1 MMKLRRTLCFVVAIS
16 IVFGCVG
23 MVAAEDVPKVAAVER
38 ATGSFKTTVK
48 PGVIAKRTTKL
59 PLEAGEEVTIKA
71 TYSPYSVSVDV
82 GLIDSD
88 GIFHF
93 ITVSDGIIDE
103 KIAVTERFFFE
114 NVVFASDNIKLTS
127 DDIPYS
133 IFSSTAPGT
142 LPVPDIYFP
151 VHSPL
156 CLPPVCPE
164 APLHFLLHSHDILC
178 FSLRFHVLSQ
188 PGYMCFLF

>member
-103 KIAVTERFFFE
+103 KIAVTERG
-114 NVVFASDNIKLTS
+114 N
-127 DDIPYS
+127 
-133 IFSSTAPGT
+133 
-142 LPVPDIYFP
+142 
-151 VHSPL
+151 
-156 CLPPVCPE
+156 
-164 APLHFLLHSHDILC
+164 
-178 FSLRFHVLSQ
+178 
-188 PGYMCFLF
+188 

>member
-1 MMKLRRTLCFVVAIS
+1 MKVKKVLCFIVAVS
-16 IVFGCVG
+16 LVLSCVG
-23 MVAAEDVPKVAAVER
+23 VVLAADVPEVTAAER

-88 GIFHF
+88 GNFHY

-103 KIAVTERFFFE
+103 KIAITERG
-114 NVVFASDNIKLTS
+114 NYTFAIRNNGSV
-127 DDIPYS
+127 DIEVS
-133 IFSSTAPGT
+133 
-142 LPVPDIYFP
+142 
-151 VHSPL
+151 
-156 CLPPVCPE
+156 
-164 APLHFLLHSHDILC
+164 
-178 FSLRFHVLSQ
+178 
-188 PGYMCFLF
+188 GYVNY

>member
-1 MMKLRRTLCFVVAIS
+1 
-16 IVFGCVG
+16 

-103 KIAVTERFFFE
+103 KIAVTERG
-114 NVVFASDNIKLTS
+114 NYTFAIRNNGSV
-127 DDIPYS
+127 DIEVS
-133 IFSSTAPGT
+133 
-142 LPVPDIYFP
+142 
-151 VHSPL
+151 
-156 CLPPVCPE
+156 
-164 APLHFLLHSHDILC
+164 
-178 FSLRFHVLSQ
+178 
-188 PGYMCFLF
+188 GYVNY

>member
-103 KIAVTERFFFE
+103 KIAVTERGNYTFAIRNNGSVDIEVSGYVNYETIIRYLKSGRFFRYRNLLTNRLFCPIIQMRKDVTDE
-114 NVVFASDNIKLTS
+114 N
-127 DDIPYS
+127 
-133 IFSSTAPGT
+133 
-142 LPVPDIYFP
+142 
-151 VHSPL
+151 
-156 CLPPVCPE
+156 
-164 APLHFLLHSHDILC
+164 
-178 FSLRFHVLSQ
+178 
-188 PGYMCFLF
+188 

>member
-103 KIAVTERFFFE
+103 KIAVTERG
-114 NVVFASDNIKLTS
+114 NYTFAIRRPYASLSIKKHDLYACYGCCYTCS
-127 DDIPYS
+127 
-133 IFSSTAPGT
+133 
-142 LPVPDIYFP
+142 V
-151 VHSPL
+151 
-156 CLPPVCPE
+156 
-164 APLHFLLHSHDILC
+164 LLYDGRTISKGE
-178 FSLRFHVLSQ
+178 R
-188 PGYMCFLF
+188 

>member
-48 PGVIAKRTTKL
+48 PGVIAK
-59 PLEAGEEVTIKA
+59 A

-103 KIAVTERFFFE
+103 KIAVTERG
-114 NVVFASDNIKLTS
+114 NYTFAIRNNGSV
-127 DDIPYS
+127 DIEVS
-133 IFSSTAPGT
+133 
-142 LPVPDIYFP
+142 
-151 VHSPL
+151 
-156 CLPPVCPE
+156 
-164 APLHFLLHSHDILC
+164 
-178 FSLRFHVLSQ
+178 
-188 PGYMCFLF
+188 GYVNY

>member
-103 KIAVTERFFFE
+103 KIAVTERG
-114 NVVFASDNIKLTS
+114 N
-127 DDIPYS
+127 Y
-133 IFSSTAPGT
+133 T
-142 LPVPDIYFP
+142 LPLGIMV
-151 VHSPL
+151 
-156 CLPPVCPE
+156 
-164 APLHFLLHSHDILC
+164 A
-178 FSLRFHVLSQ
+178 
-188 PGYMCFLF
+188 

>member
-1 MMKLRRTLCFVVAIS
+1 MNLFSLLTSRMAAIIASTRTQNHAI
-16 IVFGCVG
+16 I
-23 MVAAEDVPKVAAVER
+23 
-38 ATGSFKTTVK
+38 TGS
-48 PGVIAKRTTKL
+48 A
-59 PLEAGEEVTIKA
+59 TILNHESKQQA
-71 TYSPYSVSVDV
+71 MTINIPSTIHTIRDVFLYFFLSLSVS
-82 GLIDSD
+82 
-88 GIFHF
+88 
-93 ITVSDGIIDE
+93 
-103 KIAVTERFFFE
+103 FFLLSKKNMVQLYYTMFFSE
-114 NVVFASDNIKLTS
+114 NVVFSSDNIKLTS

-156 CLPPVCPE
+156 CLPLVCPE

-188 PGYMCFLF
+188 P

>member
-59 PLEAGEEVTIKA
+59 PLEAGEEV
-71 TYSPYSVSVDV
+71 PYSVSVDV

-103 KIAVTERFFFE
+103 KIAVTERG
-114 NVVFASDNIKLTS
+114 NYTFAIRNNGSV
-127 DDIPYS
+127 DIEVS
-133 IFSSTAPGT
+133 
-142 LPVPDIYFP
+142 
-151 VHSPL
+151 
-156 CLPPVCPE
+156 
-164 APLHFLLHSHDILC
+164 
-178 FSLRFHVLSQ
+178 
-188 PGYMCFLF
+188 GYVNY

>member
-71 TYSPYSVSVDV
+71 PYSVSVDV

-103 KIAVTERFFFE
+103 KIAVTERG
-114 NVVFASDNIKLTS
+114 NYTFAIRNNGSV
-127 DDIPYS
+127 DIEVS
-133 IFSSTAPGT
+133 
-142 LPVPDIYFP
+142 
-151 VHSPL
+151 
-156 CLPPVCPE
+156 
-164 APLHFLLHSHDILC
+164 
-178 FSLRFHVLSQ
+178 
-188 PGYMCFLF
+188 GYVNY